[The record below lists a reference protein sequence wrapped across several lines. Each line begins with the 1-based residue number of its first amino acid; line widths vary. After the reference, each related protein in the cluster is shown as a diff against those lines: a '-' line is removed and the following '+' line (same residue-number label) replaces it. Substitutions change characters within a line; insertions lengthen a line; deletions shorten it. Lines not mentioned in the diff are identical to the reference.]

1 MNRIPQQSCQEA
13 GRSYEKMPSGAFHDS
28 LLMSA
33 VFPTGMIFIPSQEGI
48 SHSPLEYS
56 APTDIEN
63 GCDVL
68 LRTVLTIDKTNRR

>member
-1 MNRIPQQSCQEA
+1 
-13 GRSYEKMPSGAFHDS
+13 
-28 LLMSA
+28 
-33 VFPTGMIFIPSQEGI
+33 MIFIPSQEGI